1 MVTNHITDIIIT
13 THITMVD
20 GTDITRTMD
29 MVTIP
34 IMVTIIITDT
44 TIIMVITITTTD
56 IIHNH
61 VDSDMLLQMP
71 WVGTGII
78 INHIIRRILQVM

>member
-1 MVTNHITDIIIT
+1 
-13 THITMVD
+13 MVD

-34 IMVTIIITDT
+34 TMVTIIITDT

-61 VDSDMLLQMP
+61 VDNDTLLQMH
-71 WVGTGII
+71 WVGIEII
-78 INHIIRRILQVM
+78 TNHIIKHILQVM